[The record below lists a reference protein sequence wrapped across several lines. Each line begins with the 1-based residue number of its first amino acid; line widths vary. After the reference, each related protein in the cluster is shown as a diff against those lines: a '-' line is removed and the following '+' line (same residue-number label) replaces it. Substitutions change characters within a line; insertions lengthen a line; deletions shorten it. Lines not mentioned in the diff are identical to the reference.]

1 MGRTSTGHKM
11 GFTRF
16 VEMGRVVVVNYGDDA
31 GKLGM
36 IVDVIDQNRCLVYS
50 PYTSLPRTEMGYKR
64 LSLTDLKVSIQRAAR
79 VKTSRRCGPLRKSRA
94 SGVRPPGQRKSQHA
108 NTRQP
113 APTSKGSRT
122 WSPRRTP
129 RSKQG

>member
-1 MGRTSTGHKM
+1 MGLAQKSTGHKM

-36 IVDVIDQNRCLVYS
+36 IVDVIDQNRCMVYS

-64 LSLTDLKVSIQRAAR
+64 LSLTDLKVSIQH
-79 VKTSRRCGPLRKSRA
+79 A
-94 SGVRPPGQRKSQHA
+94 S
-108 NTRQP
+108 TRQP
-113 APTSKGSRT
+113 ALTSRGSRS

>member
-1 MGRTSTGHKM
+1 MG

-50 PYTSLPRTEMGYKR
+50 PYTTLPRTEMGYKR

-79 VKTSRRCGPLRKSRA
+79 VKTCEKIAARKYKATCSDF
-94 SGVRPPGQRKSQHA
+94 QRFKDMVA
-108 NTRQP
+108 KKN
-113 APTSKGSRT
+113 AK
-122 WSPRRTP
+122 
-129 RSKQG
+129 K